1 MSHEWMSPFEYFV
14 IQIDFLTFG
23 VCPLV
28 NLNFS
33 CAKIWFLS
41 SNANILYVYIYV
53 ELMSSVSEARV
64 GNPVLSLFS

>member
-1 MSHEWMSPFEYFV
+1 MNGYHLLNILSYK
-14 IQIDFLTFG
+14 LTSKHSD

-28 NLNFS
+28 NLNFP

-53 ELMSSVSEARV
+53 ELMSSVSKARV